1 MNYFEFYGGDY
12 LRDTTRLS
20 LTDHGAFLRLL
31 IAYYAEEEP
40 LPAAHAEL
48 FTIAGATSA
57 ADKASVRKIADKYFP
72 VGPDGLRHNGRADEE
87 IEKAQERIEGA
98 QDKRSN
104 ETERQRRTRARR
116 TALFADLRDLGIV
129 PDGLITMAELKA
141 LHAAHVTRDLG
152 VTGGV
157 TDGVTGR
164 DTSRDNGA
172 VNTATTR
179 HTPDPSNPPGGS
191 NHTPPASPGVSV
203 DPLAGQWGTFE
214 GHAAPVKPTP
224 NPVAAFAIALTNAG
238 APCTAMNPDLIGFVA
253 EGGNA
258 EELAALAKSQG
269 FVGKPAAY
277 VLKAAR
283 RMLAEAAQ
291 PNTGATPHATRSQSG
306 RIRGQSLAD
315 AAADA
320 HDHDHDDG
328 YFAAGRSEPA
338 SRDDDVIDGSAT
350 RIRA

>member
-48 FTIAGATSA
+48 FTIAGATSS
-57 ADKASVRKIADKYFP
+57 ADKAAVRKIADKYFP
-72 VGPDGLRHNGRADEE
+72 VGADGLRHNGRADEE
-87 IEKAQERIEGA
+87 IEKAQDRIEGA

-141 LHAAHVTRDLG
+141 LHAAHVTRDS
-152 VTGGV
+152 GV

-179 HTPDPSNPPGGS
+179 HTPDPSNTPGGN
-191 NHTPPASPGVSV
+191 NHTPSAAPAVWV
-203 DPLAGQWGTFE
+203 DPPAERLGQFE
-214 GHAAPVKPTP
+214 SHAAPLKPTP
-224 NPVAAFAIALTNAG
+224 NPVAAFAIALSKAG
-238 APCTAMNPDLIGFVA
+238 VPCTAMNPDLIAYVA
-253 EGGNA
+253 EGGTV
-258 EELAALAKSQG
+258 EDLVALARSPG
-269 FVGKPAAY
+269 FVGKPATY
-277 VLKAAR
+277 VIRAAR

-291 PNTGATPHATRSQSG
+291 PITGATRHENRSRSG
-306 RIRGQSLAD
+306 NRIRPSLAD
-315 AAADA
+315 QHRAD
-320 HDHDHDDG
+320 HERR
-328 YFAAGRSEPA
+328 AGGRPEPA
-338 SRDDDVIDGSAT
+338 PDDAIDGTAV
-350 RIRA
+350 RIPT

>member
-12 LRDTTRLS
+12 LRDTTRIS

-40 LPAAHAEL
+40 LPAAYSEL
-48 FTIAGATSA
+48 FTIAGATSS
-57 ADKASVRKIADKYFP
+57 ADKAAVRKIADKYFP
-72 VGPDGLRHNGRADEE
+72 VGADGLRHNGRADEE
-87 IEKAQERIEGA
+87 IEKAQDRIEGA

-152 VTGGV
+152 VT
-157 TDGVTGR
+157 DGVTGR
-164 DTSRDNGA
+164 DTSRDKGA
-172 VNTATTR
+172 VNTATTH
-179 HTPDPSNPPGGS
+179 HTPDPSNTPGGN
-191 NHTPPASPGVSV
+191 NHTPPAAPGVSV
-203 DPLAGQWGTFE
+203 DPPAGQWGTFE
-214 GHAAPVKPTP
+214 GHAAPAKATP

-253 EGGNA
+253 EGGSA
-258 EELAALAKSQG
+258 EELAALAKSAG

-291 PNTGATPHATRSQSG
+291 PITGATRHENRSRSG
-306 RIRGQSLAD
+306 NGPRQSLAD
-315 AAADA
+315 RARTA
-320 HDHDHDDG
+320 HQHR
-328 YFAAGRSEPA
+328 AGGRPEPA
-338 SRDDDVIDGSAT
+338 SDDDDVIDGTAT
-350 RIRA
+350 RVEA